1 MSRDQHGIL
10 FNYYRGILFD
20 YYLQSLHHRAKS
32 PRFPRGENL
41 VRFLPAPLTGCVF
54 SVERRFAT
62 GACTPNGVRIMDAPV
77 VIATAVTGADEN
89 GCLSLSKAPR

>member
-1 MSRDQHGIL
+1 MEYCTTLVTDTAHYTTVQNLRV
-10 FNYYRGILFD
+10 FRGVKTLYHFA
-20 YYLQSLHHRAKS
+20 RTPTA
-32 PRFPRGENL
+32 
-41 VRFLPAPLTGCVF
+41 CVF